1 MSIHNYKSLIGSRQ
15 KRYGRI
21 WSPDENT
28 ALIKM
33 IKAGK
38 SYNHIAIH
46 FHTTRQAV
54 SGKVT
59 RLRAKG
65 LLAK

>member
-1 MSIHNYKSLIGSRQ
+1 MTIHNFKSLTGSRQ
-15 KRYGRI
+15 KRYGKI
-21 WSPDENT
+21 WSQDENN

-33 IKAGK
+33 IKAGE